1 MLCAQGILNRHSRA
15 ERQSRT
21 KLTVK
26 PITEYNFYWQNIT
39 CTGRI
44 WLILAEHDLYWLI
57 VTLTG
62 RIWLIG
68 PYWHNTGR
76 TWVIL
81 AEHVIYTGRIRL
93 ILAEHDLYWLT
104 VTLTGRIWLI
114 GPIGS
119 QSKVFCRSAL
129 LCRFNIPVR
138 ILLIIMHTIEY
149 AMSYDRKQDGCVDKK
164 QYNFFN

>member
-1 MLCAQGILNRHSRA
+1 MLCTQGILNRHSRA

-81 AEHVIYTGRIRL
+81 AERVIYTGRIRL
-93 ILAEHDLYWLT
+93 ILSEHDLYWLT
-104 VTLTGRIWLI
+104 VTLTGRIWLT
-114 GPIGS
+114 GPYWQPIKS
-119 QSKVFCRSAL
+119 VLSFCSAL
-129 LCRFNIPVR
+129 PIQYTRA
-138 ILLIIMHTIEY
+138 HT
-149 AMSYDRKQDGCVDKK
+149 ANNNAHDRVCNVLWPKTRWLRG
-164 QYNFFN
+164 